1 MALGAEK
8 PRSASHIEQQVQDNI
23 QSYNLVLIISKST
36 CDNFNCNYIR
46 YFSVYTCIMH
56 NLIK

>member
-23 QSYNLVLIISKST
+23 QSFNLALIISKST
-36 CDNFNCNYIR
+36 CDNFNCR